1 MDPTPLHLSDVPPG
15 LLSALH
21 RASSSRLRVLWDPPN
36 GTLLLFLRPELFG
49 SRRRAIGSVSLEELP
64 SEEALGKKGKVAMA
78 ECGSRV
84 QAFH

>member
-1 MDPTPLHLSDVPPG
+1 MFLQAFYCS
-15 LLSALH
+15 
-21 RASSSRLRVLWDPPN
+21 SSSRLRVLWDPPN

-49 SRRRAIGSVSLEELP
+49 SRRRAIGSVSLEDLP
-64 SEEALGKKGKVAMA
+64 SEEALRKKRKVAMA